1 MTQLTLMDD
10 TTEQKHHTVIL
21 ETEPFNGDVE
31 VDVLP
36 KTRKMVMK
44 ALANAKRNPKYRRHS
59 KIVDGKRVS
68 VEGDPDQAFLDELA
82 DLLIVDWRGVEEVGG
97 VPAECTRENKI
108 RMFNNVVIGNYLL
121 KAAEEI
127 GTAENEVDEGNSKTS

>member
-1 MTQLTLMDD
+1 MSQLTLMDD
-10 TTEQKHHTVIL
+10 ATEQKHHAIVL
-21 ETEPFNGDVE
+21 EMEPFNGEVE
-31 VDVLP
+31 IDVLP

-59 KIVDGKRVS
+59 KIIDGKRVS

-82 DLLIVDWRGVEEVGG
+82 DLLIVDWRGVEDNG

-108 RMFNNVVIGNYLL
+108 RLFNNVVIGNYLL

-127 GTAENEVDEGNSKTS
+127 GTADTEVDEGNSQTS